1 MASGKDAL
9 SGSDSVKRN
18 EKQHDVT
25 FAKGGSTKMFGE
37 QGAEEQ
43 KPGGTAHKTGN
54 DQGPSDQGGNG
65 PVVGDKFASGGKTKM
80 FAFAGAQPARDG
92 ITSAR

>member
-9 SGSDSVKRN
+9 SGSGSVKRN

-25 FAKGGSTKMFGE
+25 FAKGGNTKMFGE
-37 QGAEEQ
+37 QGADEQ
-43 KPGGTAHKTGN
+43 KAGGTAHKTGN
-54 DQGPSDQGGNG
+54 DQGPADPAGGG
-65 PVVGDKFASGGKTKM
+65 PVVGDKFASGGSTKM
-80 FAFAGAQPARDG
+80 FSFAPALPARDG